1 MDKKVKTVGFKEGLG
16 AGIVGLGLI
25 YFFLP
30 SMIQKIADL
39 DFIQSEP
46 FAMLSGTVLVLA
58 VFTVAAG
65 LVVMLANLNEE

>member
-1 MDKKVKTVGFKEGLG
+1 
-16 AGIVGLGLI
+16 LGLI
-25 YFFLP
+25 YFSPAFHDP
-30 SMIQKIADL
+30 EIADL

-58 VFTVAAG
+58 VFTVVAG